1 MLRENRISIV
11 IPAYNEER
19 RIKRTLEDYYSFL
32 SQKYRHY
39 ELIVVCDGC
48 VDKTPMIVKDFS
60 KKHQGIKLLEFP
72 SRLGKGGGL
81 IKGFME
87 ADCEIIGFVDADEA
101 VHSSEYEKLILTI
114 ENGADCAIASR
125 RGKGAKIL
133 VKQPLKRRIA
143 SRVFNIIVR
152 AMFGLSLQDTQCGAK
167 VFKGKV
173 IKKVL
178 PDLKAKGFD
187 VDVDLLWNIKKN
199 NFKIKE
205 VPITWKHETDSI
217 FSLKYGPT
225 MFVNLLKIRCGYGT
239 K

>member
-1 MLRENRISIV
+1 MFRENKISIV

-19 RIKRTLEDYYSFL
+19 RIKRTLEDYYSLL
-32 SQKYRHY
+32 SQKYRNY

-48 VDKTPMIVKDFS
+48 TDKTPMIVKDFS
-60 KKHQGIKLLEFP
+60 KKYQGIKLLEFP

-81 IKGFME
+81 IKGFMK
-87 ADCEIIGFVDADEA
+87 ANGEIIGFTDADVA
-101 VHSSEYEKLILTI
+101 IPSSEYEKLILTI

-125 RGKGAKIL
+125 RAKGAKIL
-133 VKQPLKRRIA
+133 VKQPLERLIA

-152 AMFGLSLQDTQCGAK
+152 AMFRLNLQDTQCGAK
-167 VFKGKV
+167 VFRGKV

-178 PDLKAKGFD
+178 PDLKAKGFEI
-187 VDVDLLWNIKKN
+187 DVDLLWNIKKN

-205 VPITWKHETDSI
+205 VPITWMHKTDST

-225 MFVNLLKIRCGYGT
+225 MFVNLLRIRCGWG
-239 K
+239 